1 VKWLI
6 ESLAGRHVLSPK
18 KHLGWLTGCGK
29 LKAVFVPLE
38 DRNDQFSMED
48 EERYLDL
55 LQ

>member
-6 ESLAGRHVLSPK
+6 ESLDGRRVLSPK

-29 LKAVFVPLE
+29 LKAVFDALE
-38 DRNDQFSMED
+38 DRHDQFSMED
-48 EERYLDL
+48 EERCLVL